1 MEFYLSKKKNEICR
15 KRIVRNNLY
24 SSNNKNL
31 TLSQLRADERRSHT
45 EDARRLQ
52 ALSLVFC

>member
-15 KRIVRNNLY
+15 EMIVGYNLY

-31 TLSQLRADERRSHT
+31 TLSQLRADERRNHT

-52 ALSLVFC
+52 ALSPVFC